1 MKCDNCDNEATVHEV
16 TIHKGHKLEKHL
28 CEQCAQEVGIDT
40 QSEAIPAAL
49 LSQFVSGAE
58 SKTSPGA
65 TSRGKTCGQ
74 CGMTYAKF
82 RQHGLLGC
90 AECYEAFEDQLTPLL
105 DRAQEGGAE
114 HLGKTPRRS
123 VGALQ
128 HQRQISLLRKQLA
141 EALQTERYE
150 RAADLRDEL
159 NKAGV
164 DITTLSPSA
173 DSHKEAQA

>member
-16 TIHKGHKLEKHL
+16 TIHKGHKVEKHL
-28 CEQCAQEVGIDT
+28 CEQCARDVGIDS

-49 LSQFVSGAE
+49 LSQFVVGAE
-58 SKTSPGA
+58 AKSSSGGP
-65 TSRGKTCGQ
+65 SRGKACGQ

-90 AECYEAFEDQLTPLL
+90 AECYQAFEEQLIPLL

-141 EALQTERYE
+141 EALQKERYE

-159 NKAGV
+159 RDAGV
-164 DITTLSPSA
+164 DIAALLSST